1 MRRGPAALAFLSTLA
16 WMAEAE
22 PVLAQRPSAERP
34 TYEVGMRWL
43 LNDGAYDL
51 IRATSDVY
59 FFAAGPNRQIQL
71 TRDLGLYRVLKDGRV
86 DWQIDPPPPIKWPLE
101 VGKFGTL
108 FNAILHSREYPS
120 GLPVQLTWE
129 VKAYESVQVPAGTY
143 QAFRIQYLAE
153 YQGDTSRRGAAL
165 PGRQSWTLTTWYAPE
180 AQQFV
185 KAEGVGL
192 RGVDF
197 QLVASDKS
205 APAPLQVV
213 LGDPKDQVHVSSAD
227 LTVAGKVTAP

>member
-1 MRRGPAALAFLSTLA
+1 MRRGPAALAFLSALA

-22 PVLAQRPSAERP
+22 PGFAQRPSAERP

-101 VGKFGTL
+101 VGRFGTL
-108 FNAILHSREYPS
+108 FNAVLHSREYPA
-120 GLPVQLTWE
+120 GLPVQLTWT
-129 VKAYESVQVPAGTY
+129 VKAYESVQVPAGAY
-143 QAFRIQYLAE
+143 QAFRILYLAE
-153 YQGDTSRRGAAL
+153 YIGDPLKRSGAIA
-165 PGRQSWTLTTWYAPE
+165 GRQSWSVEMWYAPE
-180 AQQFV
+180 ARQIV
-185 KAEGVGL
+185 KAEGAHKNAAAAVLPRVWAALRRLVGVL
-192 RGVDF
+192 QRG
-197 QLVASDKS
+197 
-205 APAPLQVV
+205 
-213 LGDPKDQVHVSSAD
+213 G
-227 LTVAGKVTAP
+227 